1 MPVDVCYEYP
11 AADFLNPLLEHVGGA
26 FGIRLLLVCETML
39 LGTFGIGLVLDE
51 ALVVEVCERGIENH
65 KCGGLEALF
74 VAVALAD
81 VL

>member
-1 MPVDVCYEYP
+1 M
-11 AADFLNPLLEHVGGA
+11 
-26 FGIRLLLVCETML
+26 RLLLVCETML